1 MYKFDS
7 NSSLIRSRINDN
19 LLKVSDE
26 SSDVKSLLSLSVQSA
41 NTERSRCTPTSAI
54 EVLNDINLHS
64 RSTSRHDL
72 LRTAIILATS
82 RNTQAQEN
90 LIEVIRFRIG
100 KVKDKDYKFIAD
112 LISLKNPKI
121 VERVNDFLSYY
132 LQGFEDMHKKYYKQY
147 YGF

>member
-1 MYKFDS
+1 MYTFDS
-7 NSSLIRSRINDN
+7 NNSLIRTRINEN
-19 LLKVSDE
+19 LLKVKNE
-26 SSDVKSLLSLSVQSA
+26 SQDVKSLLSLSVQSA
-41 NTERSRCTPTSAI
+41 KTDGRFTKTTAI
-54 EVLNDINLHS
+54 EMLNDINLHS

-112 LISLKNPKI
+112 LIYLKDPKI

-147 YGF
+147 YGM